1 MFALETDEES
11 AAWLRELGGPGR
23 EAAVARLHDLLL
35 RVARA
40 DAARRRPRLPDR
52 LVEEL
57 DDLCVQAANDAV
69 LLILRKLDTFHG
81 RARFTTWAC
90 KFVILEF
97 STRVR
102 RLVWRARAIEP
113 DPAIWDRLADHTPP
127 VLQVVEDRQLLQ
139 ALQRAVRD
147 HLTERQ
153 RAIFQAAL
161 IDEIP
166 IDVLADR
173 MGTTRGAIYKT
184 LHDSR
189 RKLRDVLAD
198 AGYGSV

>member
-1 MFALETDEES
+1 M
-11 AAWLRELGGPGR
+11 
-23 EAAVARLHDLLL
+23 
-35 RVARA
+35 
-40 DAARRRPRLPDR
+40 
-52 LVEEL
+52 
-57 DDLCVQAANDAV
+57 
-69 LLILRKLDTFHG
+69 
-81 RARFTTWAC
+81 
-90 KFVILEF
+90 FVILVF

-102 RLVWRARAIEP
+102 RQVWRARAVEP
-113 DPAIWDRLADHTPP
+113 DPAIWDQLPDHAPP